1 VEAEVEV
8 ARERNAA
15 AYAMARCMSRCMSRC
30 MAWYVAWCITQC
42 SAAAC
47 AMAATH
53 SAALPL
59 SAAASSKVRS
69 PLWTEKRQSLA
80 EAFLASGVETMASAR
95 ETSPRS
101 EGRQRFSEGRR

>member
-1 VEAEVEV
+1 MDMEVEVVVEVAVAVAVAV
-8 ARERNAA
+8 ARERD
-15 AYAMARCMSRCMSRC
+15 
-30 MAWYVAWCITQC
+30 
-42 SAAAC
+42 AAAC

-53 SAALPL
+53 SAALSL

-69 PLWTEKRQSLA
+69 PLSTVKRPSLA

-95 ETSPRS
+95 ETAPRS